1 MHSTHNSKLK
11 SLWRSASSPQCHTIL
26 ASLGGVIAFIGLLLY
41 LPLLFGVAM
50 SFDSP
55 GSGKHWAHLVF
66 VLTNAMLGPFCL
78 IGLLSRNR
86 RHWGV
91 LGFAIAGLGWAV
103 NTLFCQGRF
112 DCGSL

>member
-11 SLWRSASSPQCHTIL
+11 SLWRSASTPQCHAIL
-26 ASLGGVIAFIGLLLY
+26 ANVGGVIAFIGLLLY

-55 GSGKHWAHLVF
+55 SSGKHWAHWVF
-66 VLTNAMLGPFCL
+66 VLTNAMLGPLCL
-78 IGLLSRNR
+78 VGLLSRYR

-103 NTLFCQGRF
+103 ITLFCQGRF